1 MTDPPND
8 AELDRSAAS
17 KQEERHLSRLIQWLR
32 QGGEDAAQ
40 HAGGVLQKTK
50 GGASFAKDK
59 VGALLGGAWTRTG
72 EATSAAIDWG
82 RELPTRVREL
92 FVEDCS
98 VPVLLLPTG
107 PGPTDFHCRFEF
119 KEAVEELSNG
129 ILVRPQLMV
138 WAGRSDVDRDRLAR
152 SLTNQFTTQLN
163 EQRRQA
169 LQKDD
174 PTVEKLRT
182 KARAMEKQQEKEGRK
197 LGSSVG
203 TVSAALIGMFL
214 FANPLFDLL
223 FLTMAFFGSG
233 EVVKRFGPWFSAT
246 FSSSVSRK
254 QVEREEQKLADEL
267 EKDLAASSDAF
278 HSAVDNLKVHVH
290 PALQRLGQSFAEV
303 ELASFPAEEAE
314 TGEAPPR
321 ISTYLAEP
329 DYIEQV
335 PKHLLVLVEA
345 QLGRE

>member
-1 MTDPPND
+1 MTEPSND
-8 AELDRSAAS
+8 DVEPSVGTGQSRQPVDDLLRRL
-17 KQEERHLSRLIQWLR
+17 RH
-32 QGGEDAAQ
+32 GGEGAVQYASGFLERAKD
-40 HAGGVLQKTK
+40 GV
-50 GGASFAKDK
+50 SSAKDK
-59 VGALLGGAWTRTG
+59 VGGLLGAAWTRTG
-72 EATSAAIDWG
+72 DATSAAVDWG
-82 RELPTRVREL
+82 RELPARVREL

-107 PGPTDFHCRFEF
+107 PVPADFHCRFDF
-119 KEAVEELSNG
+119 KEAVNELSNG
-129 ILVRPQLMV
+129 VLVRPQLMV
-138 WAGRSDVDRDRLAR
+138 WAGRSDVDRDRLR
-152 SLTNQFTTQLN
+152 RLLTDQFVTQLN

-169 LQKDD
+169 LENED
-174 PTVEKLRT
+174 PRVEKLRT
-182 KARAMEKQQEKEGRK
+182 EAKALEKRQEKEGRK
-197 LGSSVG
+197 LGSSMG
-203 TVSAALIGMFL
+203 AVSAALIGMFL

-223 FLTMAFFGSG
+223 FLTMAFFGTG

-246 FSSSVSRK
+246 FSSTVSRK
-254 QVEREEQKLADEL
+254 RVEREEQKLAGEL

-278 HSAVDNLKVHVH
+278 HNAVGNLKVHVH

-314 TGEAPPR
+314 TGQTPPR

-345 QLGRE
+345 QLDRE